1 MYFYIT
7 KFVIRGIENI
17 IKFVNNERYVFILYN
32 ELKTILIDKS
42 EK

>member
-1 MYFYIT
+1 MYFY
-7 KFVIRGIENI
+7 I
-17 IKFVNNERYVFILYN
+17 IKFVNNERYVFVLHN

>member
-1 MYFYIT
+1 MYFY
-7 KFVIRGIENI
+7 I
-17 IKFVNNERYVFILYN
+17 IKFVNNERYVFVLYN